1 VRAAKSILGKIL
13 VAVSV
18 FTPRAEWA
26 AEPSRSR
33 GRRFPE
39 SPSAARS
46 DFRRDC
52 DRIIHSTAFRRLK
65 HKTQVFVSHEGDHFR
80 TRLTHTLEVSQIAR
94 ALARALGL
102 DEDLAEALALSHD
115 LGHPPF
121 GHAGE
126 RALQVCLEDYG
137 GFDHNAQSLRVVTK
151 LERRYARFDG
161 LNLTW
166 EALEGI
172 AKHNGPLTDER
183 GSAIGRYED
192 DGLPLAFAEQRDEW
206 DLEYWTF
213 ASAEAQVAAISDDIA
228 YDAHDLDDALRAG
241 LFDIADLKPV
251 GLAGEIYGEVRKL
264 YPAAPPP
271 RLAGEVI
278 RRLIAA
284 LIDDV
289 LRESRR
295 RVAALGPHSV
305 EDIRHARDPVIR
317 FSESGEAADR
327 QIKAFL
333 TPRMYREARV
343 MRIMTDAET
352 IVRDLFA
359 HYLAYPADLN
369 AERTASD
376 EAGLVRQIAD
386 FIAGM
391 TDRFAIEAHRRYFDS
406 TPELR

>member
-1 VRAAKSILGKIL
+1 M
-13 VAVSV
+13 AVSV
-18 FTPRAEWA
+18 FTPRAAWA
-26 AEPSRSR
+26 SDPARSR
-33 GRRFPE
+33 GRRLAEPA
-39 SPSAARS
+39 SPSRS

-94 ALARALGL
+94 ALARSLGL

-126 RALQVCLEDYG
+126 RALDFCMKDYG

-151 LERRYARFDG
+151 LEHRYAAFDG

-166 EALEGI
+166 ETLEGI
-172 AKHNGPLTDER
+172 AKHNGPLTDEH

-213 ASAEAQVAAISDDIA
+213 ASAEAQIAAISDDIA
-228 YDAHDLDDALRAG
+228 YDAHDLDDAMRAG
-241 LFDIADLKPV
+241 LFNIMDLKPLS
-251 GLAGEIYGEVRKL
+251 LAGDILRDVKKL
-264 YPAAPPP
+264 YPAAPPQ

-284 LIDDV
+284 LIDDA
-289 LRESRR
+289 LTESIRR
-295 RVAALGPHSV
+295 AGALAPHNADDV
-305 EDIRHARDPVIR
+305 RHARDPVIA
-317 FSESGEAADR
+317 FSHAGEDADR

-333 TPRMYREARV
+333 TPRMYREERV

-352 IVRDLFA
+352 IVRDLFV
-359 HYLAYPADLN
+359 HFLAYPKDME
-369 AERTASD
+369 AERLASD
-376 EAGLVRQIAD
+376 EAALVRQIAD

-406 TPELR
+406 TPDLR

>member
-1 VRAAKSILGKIL
+1 MRAAKSILGQIL

-39 SPSAARS
+39 SPSAVRS

-126 RALQVCLEDYG
+126 RALQACLENYG

-151 LERRYARFDG
+151 LERRYASFDG

-166 EALEGI
+166 ETLEGI
-172 AKHNGPLTDER
+172 AKHNGPLTDEQ

-206 DLEYWTF
+206 ELEYWTF

-228 YDAHDLDDALRAG
+228 YDAHEGRLTL
-241 LFDIADLKPV
+241 L
-251 GLAGEIYGEVRKL
+251 EVVPTLPSDFNGANKT
-264 YPAAPPP
+264 A
-271 RLAGEVI
+271 EVI
-278 RRLIAA
+278 VHPRGHVVYGSNRGHDSL
-284 LIDDV
+284 V
-289 LRESRR
+289 
-295 RVAALGPHSV
+295 VF
-305 EDIRHARDPVIR
+305 ARDPATGLLTWRQTVPSGGR
-317 FSESGEAADR
+317 SPRHFDLSPDGRWLVALHEESNDGYV
-327 QIKAFL
+327 F
-333 TPRMYREARV
+333 RV
-343 MRIMTDAET
+343 D
-352 IVRDLFA
+352 
-359 HYLAYPADLN
+359 PATGQL
-369 AERTASD
+369 ERTNHHFQVPQPVCVLF
-376 EAGLVRQIAD
+376 GQ
-386 FIAGM
+386 
-391 TDRFAIEAHRRYFDS
+391 
-406 TPELR
+406 

>member
-1 VRAAKSILGKIL
+1 M
-13 VAVSV
+13 AVSV
-18 FTPRAEWA
+18 FAPRADWA
-26 AEPSRSR
+26 ADPARTR

-39 SPSAARS
+39 PPSPARS

-94 ALARALGL
+94 ALARSLGL

-126 RALQVCLEDYG
+126 RALQACMEDYG

-151 LERRYARFDG
+151 LERRYASFDG

-166 EALEGI
+166 ETLEGI
-172 AKHNGPLTDER
+172 AKHNGPLTDEQ

-206 DLEYWTF
+206 NLEYWTF

-241 LFDIADLKPV
+241 LFDISDLKPL
-251 GLAGEIYGEVRKL
+251 GLAGDIYAEVRKL
-264 YPAAPPP
+264 YPAAPVP
-271 RLAGEVI
+271 RLTGEVI

-284 LIDDV
+284 LIDDA
-289 LRESRR
+289 LQESRR
-295 RVAALGPHSV
+295 RISALDPHSV
-305 EDIRHARDPVIR
+305 DDIRQARDPMIR
-317 FSESGEAADR
+317 FSAVGEATDR

-333 TPRMYREARV
+333 TPRMYREERV
-343 MRIMTDAET
+343 VRIMTDAEA
-352 IVRDLFA
+352 IVRDLYA
-359 HYLAYPADLN
+359 HYLAYPADMA
-369 AERTASD
+369 AERIASD
-376 EAGLVRQIAD
+376 EVGLVRQIAD

-391 TDRFAIEAHRRYFDS
+391 TDRFAIEAHRHYFDS
-406 TPELR
+406 TPDLR

>member
-1 VRAAKSILGKIL
+1 MAIPGSAPAPYASDPAK
-13 VAVSV
+13 
-18 FTPRAEWA
+18 
-26 AEPSRSR
+26 SR
-33 GRRFPE
+33 GRRAAE
-39 SPSAARS
+39 SPSATRS

-94 ALARALGL
+94 ALARSLGL
-102 DEDLAEALALSHD
+102 EEDLAEALALSHD

-126 RALQVCLEDYG
+126 RALDVCKEDYG

-151 LERRYARFDG
+151 LERRYASFDG

-166 EALEGI
+166 DALEGI
-172 AKHNGPLTDER
+172 AKHNGPLTGEE

-192 DGLPLAFAEQRDEW
+192 MGLPLAFAEQRDEW

-241 LFDIADLKPV
+241 LFEVADLRRLSLV
-251 GLAGEIYGEVRKL
+251 GEILEEVRKL
-264 YPAAPPP
+264 YPVAAPS
-271 RLAGEVI
+271 RLTGELI

-289 LRESRR
+289 LQETNRR
-295 RVAALGPHSV
+295 AATLAPHSV
-305 EDIRHARDPVIR
+305 EDVRRARDPLVR
-317 FSESGEAADR
+317 FSEEGEAADR
-327 QIKAFL
+327 EIKAFL
-333 TPRMYREARV
+333 TPRMYRQERV
-343 MRIMTDAET
+343 TRIMDDAEI

-359 HYLAYPADLN
+359 HYLAYPADLG
-369 AERTASD
+369 AERVASD

-406 TPELR
+406 TPDLR

>member
-1 VRAAKSILGKIL
+1 M
-13 VAVSV
+13 AVSV

-39 SPSAARS
+39 PPSPGRS

-52 DRIIHSTAFRRLK
+52 DRIIHATAFRRLK

-94 ALARALGL
+94 ALARSLGL

-126 RALQVCLEDYG
+126 RALDYCMRDYG

-151 LERRYARFDG
+151 LEHRYASFDG

-166 EALEGI
+166 ETLEGI
-172 AKHNGPLTDER
+172 AKHNGPLTDEN

-192 DGLPLAFAEQRDEW
+192 EGLPLAFAEQRDEW
-206 DLEYWTF
+206 DLEYWTL

-228 YDAHDLDDALRAG
+228 YDAHDLDDAVRAG
-241 LFDIADLKPV
+241 LFNLEDLRPV
-251 GLAGEIYGEVRKL
+251 SLAGDIFVEVKRL
-264 YPAAPPP
+264 YPAAQPQ
-271 RLAGEVI
+271 RLAGEMI

-289 LRESRR
+289 LKESSRR
-295 RVAALGPHSV
+295 IALLAPHS
-305 EDIRHARDPVIR
+305 EDDIRHARDPMIR
-317 FSESGEAADR
+317 FSERGEEADR

-343 MRIMTDAET
+343 QRIMADAES

-359 HYLAYPADLN
+359 HYLAYPADLG
-369 AERTASD
+369 AERIASD
-376 EAGLVRQIAD
+376 EMGLVRQIAD

-406 TPELR
+406 TPDLR

>member
-1 VRAAKSILGKIL
+1 M
-13 VAVSV
+13 AVSV

-26 AEPSRSR
+26 ADAARSR

-39 SPSAARS
+39 PPSLARS

-52 DRIIHSTAFRRLK
+52 DRVIHSTAFRRLK

-126 RALQVCLEDYG
+126 RALQTCMEDYG

-151 LERRYARFDG
+151 LERRYASFDG
-161 LNLTW
+161 LNLSW
-166 EALEGI
+166 ETLEGI
-172 AKHNGPLTDER
+172 AKHNGPLTDEQ
-183 GSAIGRYED
+183 GSAIGRYEKG
-192 DGLPLAFAEQRDEW
+192 GLPLAFAEQRDEW

-241 LFDIADLKPV
+241 LFDIADLKPL
-251 GLAGEIYGEVRKL
+251 GLAGGIFTEVKKL

-289 LRESRR
+289 LRESER
-295 RVAALGPHSV
+295 RVSALKPHSAD
-305 EDIRHARDPVIR
+305 DIRHARDPMIR
-317 FSESGEAADR
+317 FSESGEQADR
-327 QIKAFL
+327 EIKAFL
-333 TPRMYREARV
+333 TPRMYRQSRV
-343 MRIMTDAET
+343 MRIMTDAEM

-359 HYLAYPADLN
+359 HYLAYPRDME
-369 AERTASD
+369 AEWLASD
-376 EAGLVRQIAD
+376 EAALVRQISD

-406 TPELR
+406 TPDLR